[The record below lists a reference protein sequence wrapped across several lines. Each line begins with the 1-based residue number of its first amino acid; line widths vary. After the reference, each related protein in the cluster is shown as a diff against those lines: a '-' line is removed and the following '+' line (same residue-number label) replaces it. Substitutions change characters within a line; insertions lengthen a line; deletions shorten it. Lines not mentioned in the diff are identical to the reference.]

1 MTILLCFCCDAVRFS
16 KNISTKVLFYFFQSL
31 HVKEPFIVVSM
42 DTLRCVTRTFTSSTF
57 PYSNLP
63 ILLSSINIAHYHP
76 HPPPPFTHPNPF
88 HSYAPT
94 FICHFIP
101 SRFTPRSVTIDCIL
115 NLEKISLRY
124 HNKRR
129 CHFYWRA

>member
-31 HVKEPFIVVSM
+31 HVKVPSIVCEYGHCKVCNMKHSPQAPSL
-42 DTLRCVTRTFTSSTF
+42 TCH
-57 PYSNLP
+57 LP
-63 ILLSSINIAHYHP
+63 ILFIHKYCVLSPS
-76 HPPPPFTHPNPF
+76 PPPLTHPNPV

-94 FICHFIP
+94 FISHFIP
-101 SRFTPRSVTIDCIL
+101 SQFTPRSVTIDCIL

-124 HNKRR
+124 HNKMRY
-129 CHFYWRA
+129 HFYWRA